1 MSKPTQKAKV
11 FAVPPKA
18 KTPPVVVVAAAP
30 KPLTP

>member
-11 FAVPPKA
+11 FAAPKA
-18 KTPPVVVVAAAP
+18 QKAPVAVVAAAP